1 MHKIYYKLQIPC
13 PTCPGTSFSLK
24 RKTIARRQLVAKGCM
39 KSFKSQKFVFQFTF
53 DHFQPFLREIQGQ
66 FGLQLI
72 RGIPNSKNAW
82 RIHDDD
88 DGDDDDDDD
97 NLQYNDDHSPSF

>member
-1 MHKIYYKLQIPC
+1 MSRNIIFSEKKDPC
-13 PTCPGTSFSLK
+13 E
-24 RKTIARRQLVAKGCM
+24 KTISCKGVHEIIQIAKVA
-39 KSFKSQKFVFQFTF
+39 FQFTF

-88 DGDDDDDDD
+88 DGDDDGDDDDDDDGGDDDD
-97 NLQYNDDHSPSF
+97 NLQYNDDHLPSF